1 MRFEIK
7 PGDPRIRDLVV
18 ALDRDRQPYAET
30 WRQVGEA
37 AWRLGLPRPGYHVV
51 RELAARS
58 RRIRAARKATRRAAL
73 GVVGALH
80 SQYVVRTTQALDR
93 LAEAKSRERLVLD
106 QHKLSRR
113 VRLQEEEEALLEDE
127 GLREDDP

>member
-1 MRFEIK
+1 MRFEIR

-37 AWRLGLPRPGYHVV
+37 AWRLGLPRPGYHLV
-51 RELAARS
+51 RELTARS
-58 RRIRAARKATRRAAL
+58 RRIRAARRATRRAAL
-73 GVVGALH
+73 GVVEALH
-80 SQYVVRTTQALDR
+80 SPYVVRTRQALER

-106 QHKLSRR
+106 QHKVSRL
-113 VRLQEEEEALLEDE
+113 VRLQAEEEALLEDE

>member
-1 MRFEIK
+1 MRFEIR
-7 PGDPRIRDLVV
+7 PGDPRIRDLVL
-18 ALDRDRQPYAET
+18 ALDRHTQPYAET

-51 RELAARS
+51 RELAEHS
-58 RRIRAARKATRRAAL
+58 RRIRAARAATRKAAL

-80 SQYVVRTTQALDR
+80 SPYVVRTVQALDEVGETKR
-93 LAEAKSRERLVLD
+93 RERLVLD
-106 QHKLSRR
+106 QHKPSRR
-113 VRLQEEEEALLEDE
+113 ARREEALLALLEDE

>member
-1 MRFEIK
+1 MRFEIR

-51 RELAARS
+51 RELAEHAR
-58 RRIRAARKATRRAAL
+58 RLRAARAATRRAAL
-73 GVVGALH
+73 GVVEALH
-80 SQYVVRTTQALDR
+80 SQYVVRTSQALER
-93 LAEAKSRERLVLD
+93 LAEAKGRERLVLD
-106 QHKLSRR
+106 QHKLSRLAR
-113 VRLQEEEEALLEDE
+113 REEAFLALLEDE
-127 GLREDDP
+127 GLGEDDP